1 MDFENKIKSILKNEY
16 LDIKL
21 ISDSN
26 NKVYKITLKNDENL
40 YAKFYLNNSSHIDNE
55 LKIYDLVDYKYLKPL
70 FYKEKE
76 FAIFKEVKGKTIDE
90 LNELEL
96 ESKSKDIIESL
107 CEFFNQINLRK
118 VNKFGILD
126 SELNGKFD
134 TFEEFLIKRQNE
146 TSIEL
151 KDYPKL
157 SNIFN
162 LMFAKYK
169 NIIKSDNS
177 LVPIDTN
184 LKNIML
190 LDDGTVK
197 FIDPGEMIS
206 GPILMG
212 YGDFVAH
219 TYKTKLYDDLIE
231 RLSLTEEEMKLI
243 RIYAIC
249 SSLNILA
256 FLHKLGVTNLEEV
269 IPYGNKYTFFEL
281 IKEHLKYL
289 DI

>member
-1 MDFENKIKSILKNEY
+1 M
-16 LDIKL
+16 
-21 ISDSN
+21 
-26 NKVYKITLKNDENL
+26 
-40 YAKFYLNNSSHIDNE
+40 
-55 LKIYDLVDYKYLKPL
+55 
-70 FYKEKE
+70 
-76 FAIFKEVKGKTIDE
+76 
-90 LNELEL
+90 
-96 ESKSKDIIESL
+96 
-107 CEFFNQINLRK
+107 
-118 VNKFGILD
+118 
-126 SELNGKFD
+126 
-134 TFEEFLIKRQNE
+134 IKRQNE